1 MAKKPSKPRRTTSQ
15 KIFAV
20 LSVILIVVMVLTSV
34 ASLFMQ

>member
-1 MAKKPSKPRRTTSQ
+1 MAKQSKKPRRTTSQ

-20 LSVILIVVMVLTSV
+20 LSVVLIAVMVLTSV